1 MLYNRYMDRP
11 TKKQQELL
19 DFIASYTYE
28 HGYSP
33 TYREIMTALKKK
45 SVSAVAEHVQ
55 NCVDRGF
62 LEKTDNV
69 QRSLRVIP
77 IERHEETA
85 NLFKAKIGE
94 LEERLRENP
103 DDPSMKD
110 DLAILKSA
118 MKILGLSGEL

>member
-1 MLYNRYMDRP
+1 MLYNIYMDRP

-19 DFIASYTYE
+19 DYIASYTYE

-77 IERHEETA
+77 LEQHEETT
-85 NLFKAKIGE
+85 NLFKAKME
-94 LEERLRENP
+94 KLEGVLRENP
-103 DDPSMKD
+103 DDASAKD
-110 DLAILKSA
+110 DLATLKA
-118 MKILGLSGEL
+118 AAKILGLSV

>member
-1 MLYNRYMDRP
+1 MDRP

-19 DFIASYTYE
+19 DYIASYTYE

-33 TYREIMTALKKK
+33 TYREIMAALKKK

-77 IERHEETA
+77 IEQHEETT
-85 NLFKAKIGE
+85 NLFRAKIE
-94 LEERLRENP
+94 KLEGQSRENP
-103 DDPSMKD
+103 DDQSIRD
-110 DLAILKSA
+110 DLNTLKAAS
-118 MKILGLSGEL
+118 KILGLSL

>member
-1 MLYNRYMDRP
+1 MDRP

-19 DFIASYTYE
+19 DYIASYTYE

-77 IERHEETA
+77 LEQHEETT
-85 NLFKAKIGE
+85 NLFKLKIE
-94 LEERLRENP
+94 KLEGILRERP
-103 DDPSMKD
+103 DDASAKD
-110 DLAILKSA
+110 DLATLKA
-118 MKILGLSGEL
+118 AAKILGLSF

>member
-1 MLYNRYMDRP
+1 MLYNICMDRP

-19 DFIASYTYE
+19 DYIASYTYE

-33 TYREIMTALKKK
+33 TYREIMAALKKK

-77 IERHEETA
+77 IEQHEETT
-85 NLFKAKIGE
+85 NLFRAKIE
-94 LEERLRENP
+94 KLEGQSRENP
-103 DDPSMKD
+103 DDQSIRD
-110 DLAILKSA
+110 DLNTLKAAS
-118 MKILGLSGEL
+118 KILGLSL

>member
-1 MLYNRYMDRP
+1 MLYNVYMDRP

-19 DFIASYTYE
+19 DYIASYTYE

-77 IERHEETA
+77 LEQHEETT
-85 NLFKAKIGE
+85 NLFKLKIE
-94 LEERLRENP
+94 KLEGVLRESP
-103 DDPSMKD
+103 DDASAKD
-110 DLAILKSA
+110 DLATLKA
-118 MKILGLSGEL
+118 AAKILGLSI

>member
-1 MLYNRYMDRP
+1 MERP

-19 DFIASYTYE
+19 DYIASYTYE

-77 IERHEETA
+77 VEQHEETTG
-85 NLFKAKIGE
+85 LFKAKIE
-94 LEERLRENP
+94 KLEEKSRENP
-103 DDPSMKD
+103 DDASVKD
-110 DLAILKSA
+110 DLATLKA
-118 MKILGLSGEL
+118 AAKLLGLSL

>member
-1 MLYNRYMDRP
+1 MDRP

-19 DFIASYTYE
+19 DYIASYTYE

-77 IERHEETA
+77 LEQHEETT
-85 NLFKAKIGE
+85 NLFKAKIE
-94 LEERLRENP
+94 KLEGILRENS
-103 DDPSMKD
+103 DDASAKD
-110 DLAILKSA
+110 DIATLKA
-118 MKILGLSGEL
+118 AAKILGLSI

>member
-1 MLYNRYMDRP
+1 MLYNIYMDRP

-19 DFIASYTYE
+19 DYIASYTYE

-77 IERHEETA
+77 LEQHEETT
-85 NLFKAKIGE
+85 NLFKLKIE
-94 LEERLRENP
+94 KLEGILRESP
-103 DDPSMKD
+103 DDASAKD
-110 DLAILKSA
+110 DLATLKA
-118 MKILGLSGEL
+118 AAKILGLSI

>member
-1 MLYNRYMDRP
+1 MLYNIYMDRP

-19 DFIASYTYE
+19 DYIASYTYE

-77 IERHEETA
+77 LEQHEETT
-85 NLFKAKIGE
+85 NLFKLKIE
-94 LEERLRENP
+94 KLEGVLRESP
-103 DDPSMKD
+103 DDASAKD
-110 DLAILKSA
+110 DLATLKA
-118 MKILGLSGEL
+118 AAKILGLSI

>member
-1 MLYNRYMDRP
+1 MLYNIYMDRP

-19 DFIASYTYE
+19 DYIASYTYE

-45 SVSAVAEHVQ
+45 SVSAVAEHAQ

-77 IERHEETA
+77 LEQHEETT
-85 NLFKAKIGE
+85 NLFKLKIE
-94 LEERLRENP
+94 KLEGILRESP
-103 DDPSMKD
+103 DDASAKD
-110 DLAILKSA
+110 DLATLKA
-118 MKILGLSGEL
+118 AAKILGLSI

>member
-1 MLYNRYMDRP
+1 MDRP

-19 DFIASYTYE
+19 DYIASYTYE

-77 IERHEETA
+77 IEQHEETA
-85 NLFKAKIGE
+85 NLFKAKIE
-94 LEERLRENP
+94 KLEALSREDP
-103 DDPSMKD
+103 DNASVKD
-110 DLAILKSA
+110 DLATLRAAAKL
-118 MKILGLSGEL
+118 LGLTI

>member
-1 MLYNRYMDRP
+1 MLYNIYMDRP

-19 DFIASYTYE
+19 DYIASYTYE

-77 IERHEETA
+77 LEQHEETT
-85 NLFKAKIGE
+85 NLFKAKIE
-94 LEERLRENP
+94 KLEGILRENS
-103 DDPSMKD
+103 DDASAKD
-110 DLAILKSA
+110 DIATLKA
-118 MKILGLSGEL
+118 AAKILGLSI

>member
-1 MLYNRYMDRP
+1 MLYNIYMDRP

-19 DFIASYTYE
+19 DYIASYTYE

-77 IERHEETA
+77 LEQHEETM
-85 NLFKAKIGE
+85 NLFKLKIE
-94 LEERLRENP
+94 KLEGVLRESP
-103 DDPSMKD
+103 DDASAKD
-110 DLAILKSA
+110 DLAPLKA
-118 MKILGLSGEL
+118 AAKILGLSI

>member
-1 MLYNRYMDRP
+1 MDRP

-19 DFIASYTYE
+19 DYIASYTYE

-77 IERHEETA
+77 IEQHEETA
-85 NLFKAKIGE
+85 NLFKAKIE
-94 LEERLRENP
+94 KLEALSRENP
-103 DDPSMKD
+103 DNASVKD
-110 DLAILKSA
+110 DLATLRAAAKL
-118 MKILGLSGEL
+118 LGLTI

>member
-1 MLYNRYMDRP
+1 MLYNIYMDRP

-19 DFIASYTYE
+19 DYIASYTYE

-77 IERHEETA
+77 LEQHEETT
-85 NLFKAKIGE
+85 NFFKAKIE
-94 LEERLRENP
+94 KLEGILRENS
-103 DDPSMKD
+103 DDASAKD
-110 DLAILKSA
+110 DIATLKA
-118 MKILGLSGEL
+118 AAKILGLSI

>member
-1 MLYNRYMDRP
+1 MERP

-19 DFIASYTYE
+19 DYIASYTYE

-77 IERHEETA
+77 IEHHEEPTGIY
-85 NLFKAKIGE
+85 KAKIE
-94 LEERLRENP
+94 KLEEKSRENP
-103 DDPSMKD
+103 DDIGVKD
-110 DLAILKSA
+110 DLATLKA
-118 MKILGLSGEL
+118 AAKLLGLSL